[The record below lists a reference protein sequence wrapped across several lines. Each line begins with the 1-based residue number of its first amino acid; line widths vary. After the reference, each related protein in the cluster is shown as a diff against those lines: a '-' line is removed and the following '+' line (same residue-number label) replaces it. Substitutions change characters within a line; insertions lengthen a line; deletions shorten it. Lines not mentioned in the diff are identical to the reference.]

1 MTVILFLSILRK
13 KQKKKSDS
21 NPSKPNLDWGIQSLS
36 NFVYSSSKMPKMIYK
51 NEQKKL
57 IAKNSVLRNE
67 LEGLKILFQNQI
79 QINQLEYCVRV
90 NLPMT
95 EHFRL
100 VNEND
105 QIGNIPA
112 LTGRKLDDGD
122 IGPRRVSLEFP
133 K

>member
-1 MTVILFLSILRK
+1 
-13 KQKKKSDS
+13 
-21 NPSKPNLDWGIQSLS
+21 
-36 NFVYSSSKMPKMIYK
+36 MIYK